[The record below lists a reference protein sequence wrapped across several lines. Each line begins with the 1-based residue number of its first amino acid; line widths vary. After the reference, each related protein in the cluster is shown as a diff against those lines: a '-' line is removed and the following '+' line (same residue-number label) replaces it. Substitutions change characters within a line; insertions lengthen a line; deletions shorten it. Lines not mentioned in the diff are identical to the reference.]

1 MFLKASEVFSLMEQL
16 ANLTMKTLISD
27 EKHLL
32 SDHDARFK
40 HLGSSGKSKILKR
53 DLEARAMNE
62 NYKIT
67 FRLPL
72 NEKLDGILPC
82 TLWAPYSKQH
92 ICGKMYISNNYI
104 CFESR
109 VSPLRFSIIH

>member
-1 MFLKASEVFSLMEQL
+1 MFLRASEVLNLMEQL

-27 EKHLL
+27 EKQHLL
-32 SDHDARFK
+32 NTDNDFK
-40 HLGSSGKSKILKR
+40 LKSSRNALKKSKILKR
-53 DLEARAMNE
+53 DLEARAMSE

-72 NEKLDGILPC
+72 NEKLDGTLPC
-82 TLWAPYSKQH
+82 TLWTPYNKQH
-92 ICGKMYISNNYI
+92 IWGKMYISNNYI

-109 VSPLRFSIIH
+109 VFS